1 MSIPV
6 AVSPATRFRKLSRN
20 INSLTNLLGVDVLAP
35 KLVINYRTWTTIFA
49 IVNYTGFA
57 VFSIL
62 NNGGDWGV
70 SLKASLM
77 IGGLFH
83 GVAKFL
89 TCLLKHQDMRR
100 LILYSQSIYEEY
112 ENRGASYH
120 RTLNSNIDR
129 MLNIMRIIRNG
140 YAVAFCL
147 MGVLPLAMLMYDG
160 TRVTMMQY
168 RVPGLPLENNFCYTV
183 TYLIQLV
190 TMVVTGVGFYAGD
203 LFVLLALS
211 QILTF
216 ADMLQLKISDLND
229 ALELKAENRALVAV
243 GAPINEEDRRQYL
256 LIEVIKWHQ
265 LFTQYCRTVNSVYY
279 ELIATQV
286 LSMALAMLLSFC
298 INLSSFHMPSA
309 IFFVVSAYGMSIYCI
324 LGTILEFAYD
334 QVYDDICN
342 VAWYELRGDQRK
354 LFALMLRESQFPY
367 TIQIL
372 GVMPL
377 SVRTALQIVKLIYSV
392 SMMMM
397 NRT

>member
-1 MSIPV
+1 MIIAVAFAFQRMGQNKYFSIKAKELDTDISYITMSNPV

-147 MGVLPLAMLMYDG
+147 MGVLPLGMLMYDG

-168 RVPGLPLENNFCYTV
+168 RVPGLPLENNFCYTL

-190 TMVVTGVGFYAGD
+190 RTRVGTTSIVETIGSFGY
-203 LFVLLALS
+203 
-211 QILTF
+211 
-216 ADMLQLKISDLND
+216 
-229 ALELKAENRALVAV
+229 RYW
-243 GAPINEEDRRQYL
+243 APSNV
-256 LIEVIKWHQ
+256 IEI
-265 LFTQYCRTVNSVYY
+265 
-279 ELIATQV
+279 
-286 LSMALAMLLSFC
+286 
-298 INLSSFHMPSA
+298 
-309 IFFVVSAYGMSIYCI
+309 
-324 LGTILEFAYD
+324 
-334 QVYDDICN
+334 
-342 VAWYELRGDQRK
+342 
-354 LFALMLRESQFPY
+354 
-367 TIQIL
+367 
-372 GVMPL
+372 
-377 SVRTALQIVKLIYSV
+377 
-392 SMMMM
+392 
-397 NRT
+397 